1 MGATLSG
8 TVEIRDDDVLI
19 GVSSAGDVVGEMAF
33 LLESPRSLDVYAA
46 TEDVSVLSLS
56 EAVIK
61 EIIQEDSK
69 AAARLLLNLSKMLCY
84 KLLGTGA

>member
-1 MGATLSG
+1 
-8 TVEIRDDDVLI
+8 
-19 GVSSAGDVVGEMAF
+19 MAF
-33 LLESPRSLDVYAA
+33 LLENPRSLDVYAA

-69 AAARLLLNLSKMLCY
+69 AAARLLLNVSKMLCY